1 MEISD
6 VVEVEEIEFEK
17 VLLDKENKEYLP
29 QHHVNQIISRYNQL
43 SCKKQTKGFPHLFQ
57 FRKL

>member
-1 MEISD
+1 M
-6 VVEVEEIEFEK
+6 VEVEEIEFEK

-29 QHHVNQIISRYNQL
+29 QHHVDQIISRYNQL